1 MPVIINYIDEMLYA
15 IMIFLPFL
23 IIWRLIR
30 WKRRG
35 FRLREGLYELGVLF
49 LIAVLVGLF
58 SQTIV
63 PKPDEKQAFVNSIN
77 LELFR
82 VIEETWNAIIYLGYW
97 EPFYINFLGNIALF
111 IPLGFMFPLLFKRM
125 EIFPFPV
132 LMGFFISLFIE
143 IVQIPQNR
151 SSDVDD
157 LWLNSLGAFVGYLVY
172 LIIRRKFPAFCR
184 VFKKTNAKQ
193 KD

>member
-1 MPVIINYIDEMLYA
+1 MPVIMNYIDEMLYTIA
-15 IMIFLPFL
+15 IFLPVL

-35 FRLREGLYELGVLF
+35 FHLREGLYELGVLF

-58 SQTIV
+58 SQTII
-63 PKPDEKQAFVNSIN
+63 PKYGEEQAYVNSIN

-82 VIEETWNAIIYLGYW
+82 VLEETWNAIIYLGYW

-111 IPLGFMFPLLFKRM
+111 IPIGFLFPLVFKRM

-132 LMGFFISLFIE
+132 IMGFLISLFIE

-157 LWLNSLGAFVGYLVY
+157 LWLNSSGALVGYLIY
-172 LIIRRKFPAFCR
+172 LLVRRKFPVFCK
-184 VFKKTNAKQ
+184 VFKKNHATSL
-193 KD
+193 

>member
-1 MPVIINYIDEMLYA
+1 MPVIIDYLDEMLYA
-15 IMIFLPFL
+15 IMIFLPVL

-35 FRLREGLYELGVLF
+35 FHLREGLYELGVLF

-63 PKPDEKQAFVNSIN
+63 PKPEEEQAYVHSIN
-77 LELFR
+77 FELFR

-111 IPLGFMFPLLFKRM
+111 IPIGFLFPLLFRRM

-132 LMGFFISLFIE
+132 LIGFLISLFIE
-143 IVQIPQNR
+143 IVQIPQHR

-157 LWLNSLGAFVGYLVY
+157 LWLNSLGALIGYILY
-172 LIIRRKFPAFCR
+172 IIIRRKFPAFCR
-184 VFKKTNAKQ
+184 VFKKNQPTSL
-193 KD
+193 